1 MVKNMNP
8 ITPWKIIAFPSGR
21 LPVYG
26 DREYPVIRAADV
38 MSVAGLPGKVYK
50 RIKNVPPGQRRKA
63 AVITGNGCVTSWIM
77 PLSGVEAF
85 LNAFHSPRANS
96 FLEKLAACF
105 PDECRE
111 NIESVL
117 EELRRTR
124 EELKR
129 VKSVS
134 AKKQQLIDQ
143 LLTVMQTTNGVTI

>member
-1 MVKNMNP
+1 MNP
-8 ITPWKIIAFPSGR
+8 IIPWKIIAFQSGR

-26 DREYPVIRAADV
+26 DREHPVIRAADI
-38 MSVAGLPGKVYK
+38 MSVAGLSGNISKK
-50 RIKNVPPGQRRKA
+50 IKNVPPGQRRKA
-63 AVITGNGCVTSWIM
+63 TVLAGNHYVTSWVMTMI
-77 PLSGVEAF
+77 GVEAF

-111 NIESVL
+111 NMESVL
-117 EELRRTR
+117 EELRKIR
-124 EELKR
+124 EELER

-143 LLTVMQTTNGVTI
+143 LLTVMQSTNSVTV

>member
-1 MVKNMNP
+1 MNP
-8 ITPWKIIAFPSGR
+8 FTPWKVIAFQSGR

-26 DREYPVIRAADV
+26 NREHLVFRAADI
-38 MSVAGLPGKVYK
+38 MSVAGLSGNIYK
-50 RIKNVPPGQRRKA
+50 KIKNVPPGQRRKA
-63 AVITGNGCVTSWIM
+63 TVLAGNHYVTSWVMTMI
-77 PLSGVEAF
+77 GVEAF

-111 NIESVL
+111 NMESVL
-117 EELRRTR
+117 EELRKIR
-124 EELKR
+124 EELER

-143 LLTVMQTTNGVTI
+143 LLTVMQSTNSVTV